1 MEMFNS
7 NSVVG
12 QIKLKRFLRYACSI
26 LLFYV
31 LSVSLV
37 EFNNSLCV
45 PDTELSSQLYD
56 TFHISDQTKMATVSA
71 TGQDQTPA
79 EALPSTRKQVE
90 GCEENSPDLNCLNLI
105 RSPPPPQ
112 GWSSSAS
119 RRVLPPASRTSAPS
133 PWTRWRCASR
143 CRASWWQEEAVAR
156 SPGPSWAPWS
166 VLSGERTTELTS
178 QM

>member
-105 RSPPPPQ
+105 RSPPPQ
-112 GWSSSAS
+112 GWSSSVS
-119 RRVLPPASRTSAPS
+119 QRVLPPASRTWSPS
-133 PWTRWRCASR
+133 PWTR
-143 CRASWWQEEAVAR
+143 
-156 SPGPSWAPWS
+156 
-166 VLSGERTTELTS
+166 
-178 QM
+178 